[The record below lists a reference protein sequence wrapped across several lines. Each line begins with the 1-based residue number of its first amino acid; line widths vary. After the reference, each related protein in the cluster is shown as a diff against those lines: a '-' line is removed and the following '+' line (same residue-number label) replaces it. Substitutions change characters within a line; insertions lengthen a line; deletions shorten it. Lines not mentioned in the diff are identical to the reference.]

1 MIGANSPMASKG
13 MPRRRLGL
21 TVCVALGLLL
31 AHDGNWRGHQLIPA
45 PWIMDATTVRA
56 DQPHL
61 RPGTAT
67 PIFGYGYQTWIL
79 PTMRRMFML
88 WASAGSGSS
97 SIQTTSSSW

>member
-1 MIGANSPMASKG
+1 MASKG

-31 AHDGNWRGHQLIPA
+31 AHDGHGHDHQIIPA
-45 PWIMDATTVRA
+45 AWIMDATTVRV

-67 PIFGYGYQTWIL
+67 PILGYGYQTWIL
-79 PTMRRMFML
+79 PTKRRMFLL
-88 WASAGSGSS
+88 WGSAGSGSS
-97 SIQTTSSSW
+97 SIRRTGSSW